1 MPGPNSTPK
10 ARRGGHLIIGKSALK
25 RAGVAS
31 GSGEERE
38 NPISKP
44 SKNDEKK
51 ARVARKQ
58 LIKHARTAGRK

>member
-44 SKNDEKK
+44 SRTPERQAVVESRREKT
-51 ARVARKQ
+51 RNRK
-58 LIKHARTAGRK
+58 AGRK